1 MSKLA
6 ERTNFRQIEVAQAS
20 LGAVGARIPRCCM
33 SVSVA
38 RRRIAMSM
46 KRVQA
51 SEERR
56 MALSATTTGKAKTCT
71 VSCHSGAH
79 LT

>member
-1 MSKLA
+1 
-6 ERTNFRQIEVAQAS
+6 
-20 LGAVGARIPRCCM
+20 M